1 MVGDDT
7 GDLMSAVHEN
17 GTTSA
22 VKPVV
27 TIFEAFGAGATAVG
41 RKVADKLG
49 LPFHAQA
56 FSSELIAGEV
66 TDAATDEQAVLA
78 RVFSVLGGAYGGLE
92 SRDII
97 DTQQAKF
104 DLITQNNQTVW
115 RFADEGGVIVGRNG
129 AVILAN
135 RPNAVHVLLTGGV
148 EDRVARAAREFG
160 ISVEQAAARRAREE
174 DIRVQMSKTLY
185 GWDPSRPDHYDMV
198 INTSRITHDAAAA
211 AIVDAVR
218 VRAA

>member
-1 MVGDDT
+1 MAGDEA
-7 GDLMSAVHEN
+7 GGLMPAAHQNQTAS
-17 GTTSA
+17 G

-27 TIFEAFGAGATAVG
+27 TIFEAYGAGATTIG
-41 RKVADKLG
+41 RKVAEKLG
-49 LPFHAQA
+49 LPFHTQA

-66 TDAATDEQAVLA
+66 TDAATDDQAVLA

-92 SRDII
+92 GRDII
-97 DTQQAKF
+97 ATQQAKF
-104 DLITQNNQTVW
+104 DLITENNQTVW

-135 RPNAVHVLLTGGV
+135 RPNTLHVLLTGGV
-148 EDRVARAAREFG
+148 EDRVARAAGELG

-198 INTSRITHDAAAA
+198 INTTRITHDAAAN

-218 VRAA
+218 LQAA